1 MISELSFANTTS
13 SFFGSQVECRFR
25 SARIILSPTELTKSR
40 SQNLKKNIS
49 KRSGKFLKNVRVPT
63 ETVVLKEHKSFS

>member
-1 MISELSFANTTS
+1 MSRYLFLA
-13 SFFGSQVECRFR
+13 
-25 SARIILSPTELTKSR
+25 KSR

-63 ETVVLKEHKSFS
+63 ETFIWKVFPVV